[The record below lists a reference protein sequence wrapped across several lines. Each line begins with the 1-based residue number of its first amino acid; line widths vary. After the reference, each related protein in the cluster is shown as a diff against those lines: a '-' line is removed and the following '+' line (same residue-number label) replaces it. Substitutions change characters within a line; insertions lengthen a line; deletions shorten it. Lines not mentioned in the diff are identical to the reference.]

1 MKWWVAGELFGLVL
15 EVQTG
20 SNLGLFRFRI
30 WDFGLWI
37 CEGNVIDL
45 GWPLIGVW
53 DFGIKVIEMMQEE
66 RKVET
71 SNPEPTYLFPAL
83 L

>member
-1 MKWWVAGELFGLVL
+1 LSRFGISDF
-15 EVQTG
+15 G
-20 SNLGLFRFRI
+20 FRI
-30 WDFGLWI
+30 D
-37 CEGNVIDL
+37 EGNDIDL

-53 DFGIKVIEMMQEE
+53 DFGIKVIEMMPEE